1 MFVWVLDLLYL
12 AWKLRNV
19 KSHITFTSTVFKVCA
34 LIFQY
39 AYMLLQ
45 GHVSNPKIA
54 LQLNSLSVSITTTIN
69 YTTRL

>member
-1 MFVWVLDLLYL
+1 M
-12 AWKLRNV
+12 

-54 LQLNSLSVSITTTIN
+54 LKLNLVSVSTTKTIN
-69 YTTRL
+69 YNQWSDHHVEYSLKETT

>member
-1 MFVWVLDLLYL
+1 M
-12 AWKLRNV
+12 
-19 KSHITFTSTVFKVCA
+19 KSRITFTLTVFKVCA

-54 LQLNSLSVSITTTIN
+54 LKVNLLSVSTTTTIN
-69 YTTRL
+69 YTTLTSWSDHHVECSLKETT